1 MMLKK
6 ILGKVLHSMEQSKSG
21 GHHRRYSSSH
31 KGRPV
36 YSRHSSSSH
45 GYKRHSSSD
54 SRHGGTGHKYY
65 KNRYGSSS

>member
-1 MMLKK
+1 MLKK
-6 ILGKVLHSMEQSKSG
+6 ILGKVLHSMEHSKHG
-21 GHHRRYSSSH
+21 GRNRHSSSH

-36 YSRHSSSSH
+36 YGRHSSSSH

-54 SRHGGTGHKYY
+54 SRRGGSGHKYY